1 MVDIARAEGDDLN
14 DGLEYDVQ
22 NSEDEGELATSLQP
36 PSEPAIISG
45 ETTTK
50 SDQESNQ
57 RKRKNDFSNFQ
68 NKKKMKM
75 ELDIQQKR
83 NMSLE
88 QSPEVIAEFINTK
101 ISRKHAN
108 LSALELSELYFTK
121 NDIRSTS
128 EFTKPRTLDNLLDY
142 INQRFKN
149 MLPGKQQQLTKSKSK
164 KNAKKGKDVKNDD
177 EKDDQQQVEED
188 RKFIAIVSM
197 SAIRACDVHR
207 ATKDL
212 NGGSLKLINK
222 NKLEIDLNLVKSTR
236 SRVLCCTPGRLQK
249 VLNSLDSQLKRDEI
263 KIILVDNSYLDQK
276 KQNIWD
282 IKETFEVLK
291 DMTKNGLKIYLY

>member
-57 RKRKNDFSNFQ
+57 RKRKKDFSNFQ

-88 QSPEVIAEFINTK
+88 QSP
-101 ISRKHAN
+101 
-108 LSALELSELYFTK
+108 
-121 NDIRSTS
+121 
-128 EFTKPRTLDNLLDY
+128 
-142 INQRFKN
+142 
-149 MLPGKQQQLTKSKSK
+149 
-164 KNAKKGKDVKNDD
+164 
-177 EKDDQQQVEED
+177 D
-188 RKFIAIVSM
+188 RKSV
-197 SAIRACDVHR
+197 V
-207 ATKDL
+207 
-212 NGGSLKLINK
+212 
-222 NKLEIDLNLVKSTR
+222 
-236 SRVLCCTPGRLQK
+236 
-249 VLNSLDSQLKRDEI
+249 
-263 KIILVDNSYLDQK
+263 
-276 KQNIWD
+276 
-282 IKETFEVLK
+282 
-291 DMTKNGLKIYLY
+291 